1 MGISKDL
8 VAGSDTRNGQVVL
21 MFIDPLN
28 QVTAPTVRGN
38 NTFIERVK
46 NATRQMSPYDY
57 HYFTTNCQTFDVSFH
72 THSHPSAPHYPIVP

>member
-1 MGISKDL
+1 VGISKDL
-8 VAGSDTRNGQVVL
+8 VAASDTRNGQVVL

-28 QVTAPTVRGN
+28 QVTAPTVRRT

-46 NATRQMSPYDY
+46 NATRHMTSYDY

-72 THSHPSAPHYPIVP
+72 HLL